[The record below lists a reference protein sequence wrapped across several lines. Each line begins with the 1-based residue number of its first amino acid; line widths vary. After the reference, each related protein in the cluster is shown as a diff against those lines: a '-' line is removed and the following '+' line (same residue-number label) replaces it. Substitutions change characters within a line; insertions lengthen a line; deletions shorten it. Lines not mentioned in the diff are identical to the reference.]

1 MNSATIILSQK
12 IKYTFP
18 MKNKLFFVALLA
30 IVFVSCNAKH
40 DANEH
45 DPHEE
50 PKFQY
55 TAYSANFELFAE
67 ADAFVIGEAANV
79 LSHFSILPDFKA
91 LESGSMTIRLIVNG
105 KETTQTLDKPTRKGI
120 YSFDIKPE
128 TVGNGKLVFDIKTTS
143 GNYQVI
149 VPQVTVYAK
158 EEAAQVA
165 ADKIVISKTN
175 TTSFTKEQSWKIAFA
190 TEFPKTEPFGQV
202 IKTTAQVQS
211 AQGDEV
217 IVSAKASGIVMLSTN
232 NILEGKSVSNG
243 QTLFSISSN
252 GLASNNSAVQ
262 FAEAKNNFEKAS
274 ADYDRAK
281 ELAKD
286 QIVSAK
292 DLLNAKN
299 IYDNARAVYS
309 NMNKNFSSSGQSV
322 KSPMSGFVKQIFVQN
337 GQNIEAGQVIVS
349 ISQNKTLLLRAEVQQ
364 KYAPLLGTI
373 RSATIRTLND
383 NETYT
388 LEQLNGKVLSYG
400 KTANNDN
407 YLLPVN
413 LQIDNKGGF
422 VSGGFVEIYLKSMT
436 NTQALTVP
444 NAALLEEQGVYYVY
458 VQVNPELFEKREVKI
473 GGTDGLSTEIRNGIT
488 NKDRIVTK
496 GAMMIKLAQ
505 ATGTLDAHSGHV
517 H

>member
-1 MNSATIILSQK
+1 
-12 IKYTFP
+12 
-18 MKNKLFFVALLA
+18 MKNKLFLFAILALLFA
-30 IVFVSCNAKH
+30 SCKKKH

-45 DPHEE
+45 DAHEE

-67 ADAFVIGEAANV
+67 ADPFVVGKEGGV
-79 LSHFSILPDFKA
+79 LSHFSHIPNFTA
-91 LESGSMTIRLIVNG
+91 LENGSVTIRLIVDG
-105 KETTQTLDKPTRKGI
+105 KEISQVLEKPTQKGI
-120 YSFDIKPE
+120 YKFSLTPATK
-128 TVGNGKLVFDIKTTS
+128 GAGKIVYDLKIDNNT
-143 GNYQVI
+143 YQLEVTNI
-149 VPQVTVYAK
+149 VVYAT
-158 EEAAQVA
+158 EQEAVEAAKSV
-165 ADKIVISKTN
+165 DISRTN

-190 TEFPKTEPFGQV
+190 TQFPKTEPFGQV

-217 IVSAKASGIVMLSTN
+217 IVSAKAAGVVMLSTDN
-232 NILEGKSVSNG
+232 VLEGKNVSNG

-262 FAEAKNNFEKAS
+262 FAEAKNNFEKAG

-299 IYDNARAVYS
+299 IYDNAKAVYS

-337 GQNIEAGQVIVS
+337 GQNIEAGQAIVS

-364 KYAPLLGTI
+364 KYAPILGTI
-373 RSATIRTLND
+373 RSAIIRTLSD
-383 NETYT
+383 NQTYT

-400 KTANNDN
+400 KTANSDN

-413 LQIDNKGGF
+413 LQIDNNGGF
-422 VSGGFVEIYLKSMT
+422 VSGGFVEIYLKSLT
-436 NTQALTVP
+436 NAQALTIP
-444 NAALLEEQGVYYVY
+444 NTALLEEQGVYYVY

-473 GGTDGLSTEIRNGIT
+473 GGTDGLSTEIGNGIT
-488 NKDRIVTK
+488 TKDRIVTK

>member
-1 MNSATIILSQK
+1 
-12 IKYTFP
+12 
-18 MKNKLFFVALLA
+18 
-30 IVFVSCNAKH
+30 
-40 DANEH
+40 
-45 DPHEE
+45 
-50 PKFQY
+50 
-55 TAYSANFELFAE
+55 
-67 ADAFVIGEAANV
+67 
-79 LSHFSILPDFKA
+79 
-91 LESGSMTIRLIVNG
+91 
-105 KETTQTLDKPTRKGI
+105 
-120 YSFDIKPE
+120 
-128 TVGNGKLVFDIKTTS
+128 
-143 GNYQVI
+143 
-149 VPQVTVYAK
+149 VPQVTVFAK
-158 EEAAQVA
+158 EEDAREA
-165 ADKIVISKTN
+165 ADKIVVSKTN

-217 IVSAKASGIVMLSTN
+217 IVSAKASGVVMLSTN
-232 NILEGKSVSNG
+232 NVLEGKSVSNG

-299 IYDNARAVYS
+299 IYDNAKAVYS

-337 GQNIEAGQVIVS
+337 GQNVEAGQSIVS

-364 KYAPLLGTI
+364 KYAPILGTI
-373 RSATIRTLND
+373 RSATIRTLSD
-383 NETYT
+383 NQTYT

-400 KTANNDN
+400 KTANSDN
-407 YLLPVN
+407 YLLPIN
-413 LQIDNKGGF
+413 LQIDNKGSF

-473 GGTDGLSTEIRNGIT
+473 GGTDGLSTEIGNGIT

>member
-1 MNSATIILSQK
+1 
-12 IKYTFP
+12 
-18 MKNKLFFVALLA
+18 MKNKLFLFAMLA
-30 IVFVSCNAKH
+30 FIFASCNKSH
-40 DANEH
+40 DEKAES
-45 DPHEE
+45 EE
-50 PKFQY
+50 TKIQF
-55 TAYSANFELFAE
+55 TAYSAEFEVFAE
-67 ADAFVIGEAANV
+67 ADPFVVGKSGGI
-79 LSHFSILPDFKA
+79 LSHFSHLPSFLA
-91 LESGSMTIRLIVNG
+91 LEKGSVTIRLIIDG
-105 KETTQTLDKPTRKGI
+105 KEVSQTLAEPTRKGI
-120 YSFDIKPE
+120 YKFELKP
-128 TVGNGKLVFDIKTTS
+128 TTKGTGKVIYDFKIENNTYQLEVPNLV
-143 GNYQVI
+143 
-149 VPQVTVYAK
+149 VYAT
-158 EEAAQVA
+158 EQEAVEAAKAV
-165 ADKIVISKTN
+165 VISRTN

-217 IVSAKASGIVMLSTN
+217 IVSAKAAGVVMLSTDN
-232 NILEGKSVSNG
+232 VLEGKSVSSG
-243 QTLFSISSN
+243 QTLFSIASN

-262 FAEAKNNFEKAS
+262 FSEAKNNFEKATS
-274 ADYDRAK
+274 DYERAK

-292 DLLNAKN
+292 DLLNTKN
-299 IYDNARAVYS
+299 IYDNAKAVYS

-322 KSPMSGFVKQIFVQN
+322 KCPMGGFVKQIFVQN
-337 GQNIEAGQVIVS
+337 GQNIEAGQAIVS

-383 NETYT
+383 NQTYT

-400 KTANNDN
+400 KTANSDN

-413 LQIDNKGGF
+413 IQIDNKGGF
-422 VSGGFVEIYLKSMT
+422 VSGGFVEIYLKSLT
-436 NTQALTVP
+436 NAQALTVP
-444 NAALLEEQGVYYVY
+444 NAALLEEQGVYYIY

-473 GGTDGLSTEIRNGIT
+473 GGTDGLNTEVLNGIT
-488 NKDRIVTK
+488 SKDRIVTK